1 MLGWLA
7 QALWHAEMTDKR
19 LLLIVA
25 PYGGGVPRVAPLE
38 RVSYGGAQLGR
49 SLAYSSQGGLLY
61 HVYEDYPTLS

>member
-1 MLGWLA
+1 
-7 QALWHAEMTDKR
+7 MTDRR

-49 SLAYSSQGGLLY
+49 SLAYSESQGGLLY
-61 HVYEDYPTLS
+61 HTYEDYPTLS